1 MDKVFENNPNL
12 KVYYKTS
19 DGTAFYTESDAKL
32 HAKTLDDK
40 NVSPVFKDAVAF
52 DLLDQTKSEEEKE
65 AETQAQKEAEEKANQ
80 EAEVLAQKEAD
91 DKAKQEAPEKA
102 KKVTQPKQK

>member
-19 DGTAFYTESDAKL
+19 DGTAFYNESDAKL

-40 NVSPVFKDAVAF
+40 NVIPVQK
-52 DLLDQTKSEEEKE
+52 QEKE
-65 AETQAQKEAEEKANQ
+65 VKAEKTSTS
-80 EAEVLAQKEAD
+80 
-91 DKAKQEAPEKA
+91 
-102 KKVTQPKQK
+102 KKVNQPKQK

>member
-1 MDKVFENNPNL
+1 MSAFGLTILKIRTMDKVFENHPNL

-32 HAKTLDDK
+32 HAKSLENK
-40 NVSPVFKDAVAF
+40 NVVSVANETAT
-52 DLLDQTKSEEEKE
+52 DPKE
-65 AETQAQKEAEEKANQ
+65 
-80 EAEVLAQKEAD
+80 
-91 DKAKQEAPEKA
+91 KQETPAKE